1 MKSLFVVGLAFLV
14 LPAIALAASKKGTQ
28 FWNLT
33 GETLTEVSLA
43 PVGSTAF
50 GPNQC
55 ANDKDGSVDFDE
67 ELAIKGIAAGRYDLR
82 LKDDKGR
89 ICFARN
95 IAVEADRMFSVR
107 DTELTDCAK

>member
-1 MKSLFVVGLAFLV
+1 MQLVVACLALLLV
-14 LPAIALAASKKGTQ
+14 PDVASAASKKGMK

-43 PVGSTAF
+43 PAGTKDF

-55 ANDKDGSVDFDE
+55 KNDKDGSVDFDE
-67 ELAIKGIAAGRYDLR
+67 QLSITGVVSGRYDLR
-82 LKDDKGR
+82 LKDDGGR
-89 ICFARN
+89 VCFAR
-95 IAVEADRMFSVR
+95 AVEVEADAVFSVR

>member
-1 MKSLFVVGLAFLV
+1 MKRLVGAGMV
-14 LPAIALAASKKGTQ
+14 LLCVPGVALAASKKGTQ

-43 PVGSTAF
+43 PAGTTNF

-67 ELAIKGIAAGRYDLR
+67 DLPVKGVTPGRYDLR

-89 ICFARN
+89 VCYAKAIEVKAN
-95 IAVEADRMFSVR
+95 DTFSVR
-107 DTELTDCAK
+107 DKELVDCAK

>member
-1 MKSLFVVGLAFLV
+1 MKLLLVAGFAALAFAQ
-14 LPAIALAASKKGTQ
+14 PGFAASKKGIQ

-43 PVGSTAF
+43 PAGTTNF

-55 ANDKDGSVDFDE
+55 KNDKDGTVDFDE
-67 ELAIKGIAAGRYDLR
+67 DLPIKGVAPGSYDVR

-89 ICFARN
+89 VCYAK
-95 IAVEADRMFSVR
+95 AVEIKADQTFSVK
-107 DTELTDCAK
+107 DTELSDCSK

>member
-1 MKSLFVVGLAFLV
+1 MKSSIVAALALLV
-14 LPAIALAASKKGTQ
+14 LPGSGFAASKKGIQ

-33 GETLTEVSLA
+33 GETLTEVALA

-67 ELAIKGIAAGRYDLR
+67 ELPITGIAPGRYDLR

-89 ICFARN
+89 TCFAKN
-95 IAVEADRMFSVR
+95 IAVEADQMFSVR